1 MTPDKYG
8 RLLIGI
14 GEAVRHL
21 NAGDVVAYP
30 TEAVYGLGCDP
41 LNPEAVQ
48 KVLDLKGRDAAKG
61 MILIGGS
68 IDHVEPYLSESAILE
83 ELPRARPTWPGPV
96 TWVFSARKGLEIPGV
111 IRDGTIAVRISDHPI
126 VHQLCDAFGT
136 LIVSTSANP
145 AGAPPARK
153 PDDIESSWADA
164 TPPVVAGPLGGLE
177 RPTQIRDARTN
188 EVLRA

>member
-8 RLLIGI
+8 DILIGI
-14 GEAVRHL
+14 GEAVRRL
-21 NAGDVVAYP
+21 NAGEVIAYP

-48 KVLDLKGRDAAKG
+48 KVLELKGREAARG

-68 IDHVEPYLSESAILE
+68 IDHVEPYLSEVAILE

-111 IRDGTIAVRISDHPI
+111 IRNDSIAIRISDHPI
-126 VHQLCDAFGT
+126 VRQLCDAFGT
-136 LIVSTSANP
+136 LLVSTSANRT
-145 AGAPPARK
+145 GALPARS
-153 PDDIESSWADA
+153 PEDLDA
-164 TPPVVAGPLGGLE
+164 VWGDEVPPIVAGPLGGRE
-177 RPTQIRDARTN
+177 RPSQIRDARTN
-188 EVLRA
+188 KVLRA